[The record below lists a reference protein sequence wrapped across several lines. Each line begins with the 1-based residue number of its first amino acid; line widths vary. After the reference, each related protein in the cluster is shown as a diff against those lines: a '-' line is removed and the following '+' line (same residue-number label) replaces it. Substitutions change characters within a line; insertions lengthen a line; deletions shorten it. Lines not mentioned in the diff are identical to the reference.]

1 MAYYTTIGTKMERN
15 FLMFLTRNEI
25 GAILELSERK
35 RNVLKQL
42 EGDKMNISTTKI
54 ETMLAERGM
63 TRTALAELSGIS
75 RQNISTIIRRGTCEP
90 KTAGKLAAGLG
101 VPVTDILEG
110 ARA

>member
-1 MAYYTTIGTKMERN
+1 
-15 FLMFLTRNEI
+15 
-25 GAILELSERK
+25 
-35 RNVLKQL
+35 
-42 EGDKMNISTTKI
+42 MNISTMKI
-54 ETMLAERGM
+54 ETLLAERGM
-63 TRTALAELSGIS
+63 TKAALSESCGIS